1 MTPSRPENDARNSSI
16 GDPREESASVGS
28 GGGVS
33 PRSCSKTSTASPLL
47 RSYSKLN
54 GFDCTTASSAGMRLM
69 QKFGT
74 HMLMRRKR
82 LPLPGGVDSLTSGT
96 GKGGGESPIESVR
109 SLMETV
115 IGELE
120 RAEALVLAP
129 AAAGRTDFLLRNSIA
144 LEGRRFC

>member
-1 MTPSRPENDARNSSI
+1 
-16 GDPREESASVGS
+16 
-28 GGGVS
+28 
-33 PRSCSKTSTASPLL
+33 
-47 RSYSKLN
+47 
-54 GFDCTTASSAGMRLM
+54 M
-69 QKFGT
+69 QKIGT